1 MMKVKFDLVSF
12 WVKNIVSCH
21 FISVVLMQ
29 AREEDFAEFKYESKK
44 SEVSAI
50 QE

>member
-1 MMKVKFDLVSF
+1 
-12 WVKNIVSCH
+12 
-21 FISVVLMQ
+21 MQ

-50 QE
+50 QEWYPTKICNNKTNKSKCDYSTTYL